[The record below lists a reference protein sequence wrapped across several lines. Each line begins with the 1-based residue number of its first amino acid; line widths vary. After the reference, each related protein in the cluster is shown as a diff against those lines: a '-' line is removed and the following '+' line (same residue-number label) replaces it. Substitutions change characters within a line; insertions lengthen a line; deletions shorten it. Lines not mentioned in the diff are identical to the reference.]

1 VRQRRLVAE
10 LRRLRDASGL
20 KIDDVAQEIGIS
32 KSAISRLENG
42 LTAIRLPVLRALL
55 AAYSVDPAKARDLE
69 QLCREANQRGWWQV
83 AGPTNDYKT
92 LVGLEAE
99 ATWVHYFG
107 SSYIIG
113 LLQTEDYARALLSAV
128 LTDPT
133 PEAVDLAVNIR
144 LRRQE
149 RLNDLELWM
158 VLGEEALMRPVG
170 DHKIMARQI
179 DRLIEASLVRG
190 IKIQVMG
197 LERGAHI
204 GMAGGFEII
213 GLESA
218 RPEAVYI
225 EGAAYDACIED
236 EDELTKYI
244 GYFRRLTD
252 AALDFDESR
261 ARMRRISKG
270 FS

>member
-20 KIDDVAQEIGIS
+20 TIDDVAKEIGVS

-42 LTAIRLPVLRALL
+42 LTVVRLPVLKSLL
-55 AAYSVDPAKARDLE
+55 AAYSVDSQKARDLE
-69 QLCREANQRGWWQV
+69 QLCREANHRGWWQV

-107 SSYIIG
+107 SSYIVG
-113 LLQTEDYARALLSAV
+113 LLQTEEYARALLGAL
-128 LTDPT
+128 LTEPT
-133 PEAVDLAVNIR
+133 PEAVDQAVNIR

-158 VLGEEALMRPVG
+158 VLGEEALLRPIGGPKV
-170 DHKIMARQI
+170 MARQI
-179 DRLIEASLVRG
+179 DRLVEASSVRG
-190 IKIQVMG
+190 IKIQIMS
-197 LERGAHI
+197 LDFGAHI

-225 EGAAYDACIED
+225 EGAAYDACLED
-236 EDELTKYI
+236 DRELATYVD
-244 GYFRRLTD
+244 YFNRLTS

-261 ARMRRISKG
+261 ARMRRISEG